1 MFLYFSCSTTAAYKD
16 LVQASAGI
24 FKGTNVTLGVASQK
38 SLSFLRLFYDAS
50 SKKVYPFLTAI
61 ISVEKGRV
69 TGITW
74 DDACIFCGGLKE
86 ACEEDT
92 YNFNG
97 QQVTKDKAGQETK
110 ACFLTTDQCNEASKT
125 NSTACD
131 VTVYVV
137 WSGTDAGGKALQ
149 SQAYRFSEFPPQ
161 ELTDRLTQLVPSFG
175 QSERRMEENAHFID
189 I

>member
-1 MFLYFSCSTTAAYKD
+1 M
-16 LVQASAGI
+16 
-24 FKGTNVTLGVASQK
+24 ASQK
-38 SLSFLRLFYDAS
+38 SLSFLRLFYDEN

-61 ISVEKGRV
+61 ISVESGRI

-74 DDACIFCGGLKE
+74 DDACIFCGGLKD

-97 QQVTKDKAGQETK
+97 QQVTNAEAGQETK
-110 ACFLTTDQCNEASKT
+110 ACFITTDQCDEIIKT
-125 NSTACD
+125 DPTACD

-149 SQAYRFSEFPPQ
+149 SQAFRFSEFPPQ
-161 ELTDRLTQLVPSFG
+161 ELSDRLTQLLPSFG
-175 QSERRMEENAHFID
+175 
-189 I
+189 

>member
-1 MFLYFSCSTTAAYKD
+1 MTAVYPFSSNAAYND
-16 LVQASAGI
+16 LVKNTQGI
-24 FKGTNVTLGVASQK
+24 FSGTNITLGVASQK
-38 SLSFLRLFYDAS
+38 SLSFLRLFYDEYN
-50 SKKVYPFLTAI
+50 KKVYPFLTAI

-74 DDACIFCGGLKE
+74 DNACIFCGGLKE

-97 QQVTKDKAGQETK
+97 QQVTSAEAGQETK
-110 ACFLTTDQCNEASKT
+110 ACFLTRDQCDETIKT
-125 NSTACD
+125 NPTACD
-131 VTVYVV
+131 VTLYVV

-149 SQAYRFSEFPPQ
+149 SQAYRFSQFPVQ

-175 QSERRMEENAHFID
+175 QRERRMEEEKHAID
-189 I
+189 F